1 MATILYDAI
10 LSSGMFKCLIGPD
23 KSEFIIHSALLA
35 SQSKVLD
42 RLVNG
47 QMKEAL
53 QGEVHWAEVD
63 TDTFIRFSQFAYTGD
78 YYEAKFQP
86 RQGSE
91 CSATASQTSS
101 PPSPHQSQA
110 VPYTNEEPNTVP
122 PIYARS
128 VLQASSAVRAPAPRS
143 WSGRKRVEE
152 TALKEKKNLLWAKF
166 KSLHADTGLEGPVPT
181 NSSGDDTTEML
192 LSHARVY
199 VFAECYDIAPLRL
212 LSLRKLRQTLEHFQ
226 MYDEAVYDVIHLINY
241 CYENTLARADGAED
255 LRSLLCMFAACNME
269 KLWGNKE
276 FQELVKTCGEFS
288 QGLITQLLHRLD

>member
-1 MATILYDAI
+1 
-10 LSSGMFKCLIGPD
+10 MFKCLIGPD

-53 QGEVHWAEVD
+53 EGEVHWAEVD

-91 CSATASQTSS
+91 CSTTTSQTSA
-101 PPSPHQSQA
+101 PPSPQQSQA
-110 VPYTNEEPNTVP
+110 VPYTNEGPNTVT

-166 KSLHADTGLEGPVPT
+166 KSLHADTGLEGPIPT
-181 NSSGDDTTEML
+181 NSSSDDTTEML

-199 VFAECYDIAPLRL
+199 VFAECYDIAPLGL
-212 LSLRKLRQTLEHFQ
+212 LSLRKLRQTLEYFQ
-226 MYDEAVYDVIHLINY
+226 MYDEAVYDVIQLINY
-241 CYENTLARADGAED
+241 CYENTIARTDGAED

-276 FQELVKTCGEFS
+276 FQELVQTCGEFS

>member
-1 MATILYDAI
+1 MTTIPYDAI

-23 KSEFIIHSALLA
+23 KAEFIIHSGLLA

-42 RLVNG
+42 RLVYG

-53 QGEVHWAEVD
+53 EGEVHWAEVD

-91 CSATASQTSS
+91 SSAAASQTST
-101 PPSPHQSQA
+101 PPSPHPTQ
-110 VPYTNEEPNTVP
+110 VPMYITEEPSIVFPTYV
-122 PIYARS
+122 RS
-128 VLQASSAVRAPAPRS
+128 VSPVNSATRAPTPRS

-152 TALKEKKNLLWAKF
+152 TALKEKKFFLWAKF
-166 KSLHADTGLEGPVPT
+166 KSLHADTGLEGPIPT
-181 NSSGDDTTEML
+181 NSSSDDTTELL

-199 VFAECYDIAPLRL
+199 VFAECYDIAPLSL

-226 MYDEAVYDVIHLINY
+226 MYDEAVFDVIQLINY
-241 CYENTLARADGAED
+241 CYENTIARDGVED
-255 LRSLLCMFAACNME
+255 LRSLLCMFAACHLE
-269 KLWGNKE
+269 KLWSNKE
-276 FQELVKTCGEFS
+276 FQELVRTCGEFS
-288 QGLITQLLHRLD
+288 QGLITQLLNRLD

>member
-1 MATILYDAI
+1 MAAIPYDAI

-53 QGEVHWAEVD
+53 EGEVYWAEVD

-91 CSATASQTSS
+91 CSASAGHTSS
-101 PPSPHQSQA
+101 PPSLPLQSQA
-110 VPYTNEEPNTVP
+110 VPHTNEEPNTANP
-122 PIYARS
+122 HISARS
-128 VLQASSAVRAPAPRS
+128 VATRAPAPRS

-166 KSLHADTGLEGPVPT
+166 KSLHADTGLEGPVPM
-181 NSSGDDTTEML
+181 NASGDDTTELL

-199 VFAECYDIAPLRL
+199 VFAECYDVAPLRL

-226 MYDEAVYDVIHLINY
+226 MYDEAVYDVIQLINY
-241 CYENTLARADGAED
+241 CYENTMARADGAED
-255 LRSLLCMFAACNME
+255 MRSLLCMFTACHME
-269 KLWGNKE
+269 KLWSNKE
-276 FQELVKTCGEFS
+276 FQELVQTCGEFS